1 MILIGGEEMAHIKKM
16 YDQDNKIKGYKAFVE
31 VGKDPS
37 TGKRKRQT
45 KVFKRKKDAEIW
57 KAKKLENINTGS
69 FINPSDLTVSQYF
82 LDRWLENHK
91 KPYIALTT
99 YEGYKFTITKHLIPT
114 LGKIRLQDLR
124 ADHLENYFNQK
135 RKNGRLDNKK
145 GGLSENSLKK
155 HYVLINEGL
164 KRAVKLK
171 LIKYNPAQAIDSP
184 QPEKYKAPVMN
195 EIDLLKILNVLKEDY
210 FMYVFVKTALK
221 TGMRR
226 SELLGLEWNDV
237 DFKKGFIK
245 VRKTLLKV
253 NGGSVHLNQTKN
265 ESSRR
270 EIKMSNDL
278 INILKSFKK
287 RQNELKLLLGPEY
300 DNTKNF
306 VFSKPDGKNYN
317 PRTISRKFEKAVKK
331 ANLPSKYT
339 VHTLRHTFATINL
352 KNKVP
357 AKIVQDMLGH
367 SKIST
372 TLDIYSHTDLDMQKI
387 AVEKLDEIF

>member
-1 MILIGGEEMAHIKKM
+1 MILIGGEKMAHIKKLEK
-16 YDQDNKIKGYKAFVE
+16 DKYKVFIE
-31 VGKDPS
+31 MGKDPA
-37 TGKRKRQT
+37 TGYRKRQT
-45 KVFKRKKDAEIW
+45 KIFSRKKDAENW
-57 KAKKLENINTGS
+57 MSQKINAINEGS
-69 FINPSDLTVSQYF
+69 FINISDITVGDYF
-82 LDRWLENHK
+82 LNRWLENHK
-91 KPYIALTT
+91 KPHIAITS
-99 YEGYKFTITKHLIPT
+99 YEGYKHTITKHLIPI
-114 LGKIRLQDLR
+114 LGKIKLQDLR
-124 ADHLENYFNQK
+124 PDHLESYFNKK
-135 RKNGRLDNKK
+135 RKNGRLDSKK

-184 QPEKYKAPVMN
+184 QPEKYKAPVMKEEEFVKLL
-195 EIDLLKILNVLKEDY
+195 EILKEDY

-226 SELLGLEWNDV
+226 SELLGLEWNEV
-237 DFKKGFIK
+237 DLKKGFIK
-245 VRKTLLKV
+245 VRKTLLKTQ
-253 NGGSVHLNQTKN
+253 GGSIHQNHTKN

-278 INILKSFKK
+278 INILKTHKK
-287 RQNELKLLLGPEY
+287 KQNELKLLLGPEY

-306 VFSKPDGKNYN
+306 VFARPDGKNYN

-352 KNKVP
+352 KNGVP

-372 TLDIYSHTDLDMQKI
+372 TLDIYSHTDLDMQKS